1 MYGQLIEQAE
11 KYLRSLYEQDN
22 IAEQLM
28 RKLTELMAAGEA
40 NADAACRAMRLS
52 RRTLQRRLRAE
63 KTSFQKV
70 LNEARAVLAVNY
82 LSDERLKSSKSR
94 CCSAI
99 RTSARSRQLSS
110 PGTTCRRPNTASVFS
125 ATSEPFDCSLTD
137 AYSGASILFRYFSFS
152 KGSNRPSSSTS
163 KRIDCP
169 GYTPSTTSESRTITT
184 PFTST

>member
-11 KYLRSLYEQDN
+11 KYLRSLYKQDN

-82 LSDERLKSSKSR
+82 LSDERLKSLEVAMLLGYSSISSFTTAFKSWYDMPP
-94 CCSAI
+94 AEY
-99 RTSARSRQLSS
+99 RQ
-110 PGTTCRRPNTASVFS
+110 R
-125 ATSEPFDCSLTD
+125 
-137 AYSGASILFRYFSFS
+137 IL
-152 KGSNRPSSSTS
+152 
-163 KRIDCP
+163 
-169 GYTPSTTSESRTITT
+169 EQA
-184 PFTST
+184 